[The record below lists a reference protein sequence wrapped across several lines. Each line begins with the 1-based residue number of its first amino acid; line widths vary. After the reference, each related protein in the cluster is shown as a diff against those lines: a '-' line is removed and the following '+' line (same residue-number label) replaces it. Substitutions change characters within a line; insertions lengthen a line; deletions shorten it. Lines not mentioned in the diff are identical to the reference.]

1 MISVFIKFPYSF
13 VDFQDA
19 PLIIKKDNYEAKIYC
34 DSGEILE
41 N

>member
-1 MISVFIKFPYSF
+1 M
-13 VDFQDA
+13 DFQDA
-19 PLIIKKDNYEAKIYC
+19 PLTIKKDNYEAKVDC